1 MTSTENPASQKTTT
15 VRRRSRNFALAL
27 TAVAALALTACA
39 PPGPAGGGSST
50 TSPGDIS
57 TTLTKDDVTIQ
68 FMTNTEAS
76 DALTKLTDAFTAQH
90 PNVTFDIVADANAN
104 LAANMSRI
112 LTRDN
117 PPSLIFTPSVGQLAQ
132 DGLLTDLDPYV
143 EAFGWDS
150 WSQELLDLNRVSAEG
165 QRGSGPLYAVGIG
178 YNITGIFYN
187 KEIAA
192 EVGMTEPPTTFAEFD
207 SAAHKAVDAG
217 HLGISVAA
225 KDAGTPFLLQLV
237 QEAYGDSDGISDWT
251 VQKPG
256 SSFDQPG
263 MLKAAEQLQTWKA
276 DGVISKDAVA
286 VDYPTM
292 MADFQA
298 GKALFVPVGDWEA
311 QRLVAAMGD
320 NVGFF
325 LMPTVDAGAKQYA
338 PAFPSNHAIPAG
350 AANKD
355 VAAYFLNWLHTD
367 EKARKLIV
375 EAIGSS
381 PGGPTTLPAPK
392 SDVPLV
398 QETSAGFQQ
407 ILGDEGAVDFFAN
420 VSQSFTMTIMNPMM
434 QELMLGTKTPQQF
447 VDDVQS
453 AYESELMK

>member
-1 MTSTENPASQKTTT
+1 MTRTKTTASHSTST
-15 VRRRSRNFALAL
+15 VLRRSRNFALAL
-27 TAVAALALTACA
+27 TATAALALTACA
-39 PPGPAGGGSST
+39 PPGPVDGPGT
-50 TSPGDIS
+50 TSPGEIS
-57 TTLTKDDVTIQ
+57 TTLTTEDVTLEV
-68 FMTNTEAS
+68 MTNTEAA

-90 PNVTFDIVADANAN
+90 PNVTFDIIADANAN

-112 LTRDN
+112 LTREN

-132 DGLLTDLDPYV
+132 DGLLTDLDPYAD
-143 EAFGWDS
+143 AFGWDS
-150 WSQELLDLNRVSAEG
+150 WSQKLLDINRVSADG
-165 QRGSGPLYAVGIG
+165 VRGSGPLYAVGIG

-207 SAAHKAVDAG
+207 DAAYAAVDAG

-237 QEAYGDSDGISDWT
+237 QQAHGDSDAISDWT
-251 VQKPG
+251 VQEPG

-263 MLKAAEQLQTWKA
+263 MLEAAEQLQQWKA
-276 DGVISKDAVA
+276 DGVISADAVA

-298 GKALFVPVGDWEA
+298 GKALFVPVGDWEV

-325 LMPTVDAGAKQYA
+325 LMPTVDAGEKQYA
-338 PAFPSNHAIPAG
+338 PAFPSNHSIPSG
-350 AANKD
+350 ADNKD
-355 VAAYFLNWLHTD
+355 VAAFFLNWLHTD
-367 EKARKLIV
+367 EQARQLIV
-375 EAIGSS
+375 DVIGSS
-381 PGGPTTLPAPK
+381 PGGPADLPAPE
-392 SDVPLV
+392 SDVTLA
-398 QETSAGFQQ
+398 QETAAAFQQ
-407 ILGDEGAVDFFAN
+407 ILSGEGAVDFFAN
-420 VSQSFTMTIMNPMM
+420 VSQSFTMSIMNPMM
-434 QELMLGTKTPQQF
+434 QELMLGSKTPTQF
-447 VDDVQS
+447 VDDVQA